1 MAFIGVKMII
11 EAFHGNGIDKLAGVE
26 LPHVSIEVSLGVIVT
41 TLIVTAVA
49 SLTATRKDGTEI
61 V

>member
-1 MAFIGVKMII
+1 MII
-11 EAFHGNGIDKLAGVE
+11 EAFHGVGIHEFFGLP
-26 LPHVSIEVSLGVIVT
+26 LPHIAIEVSLGVILSS
-41 TLIVTAVA
+41 LIVTGVA